1 MYLGTSPSTLHA
13 VWLKAALNS
22 VVIHVPDNYSVLCL
36 RYKGLCQAWADS
48 NCNALEGRYQKAVHW
63 GADFI
68 PRVIPCPP
76 LALPWKT
83 HSLFLQRHES
93 KVNIYCPLK
102 MKWSSIKS
110 PGSLNWCL
118 IRRNSKILIMF
129 FRTSLA
135 VLHWNANAGRAQ
147 AETRDGK
154 KRFSVSFPKA
164 NAGQP
169 SVRKIK
175 TKTSYG
181 RCTKMAEVF
190 ICAFMYSV
198 LVFSS
203 FTFLLTAYGH
213 SLIQT
218 LFVAVETD
226 RTVFSKYREEQQ
238 PSPRPLAQEYEQ
250 ANKAEV
256 LAGYRT
262 RFRDEE
268 DQE

>member
-1 MYLGTSPSTLHA
+1 
-13 VWLKAALNS
+13 
-22 VVIHVPDNYSVLCL
+22 
-36 RYKGLCQAWADS
+36 
-48 NCNALEGRYQKAVHW
+48 
-63 GADFI
+63 
-68 PRVIPCPP
+68 
-76 LALPWKT
+76 
-83 HSLFLQRHES
+83 
-93 KVNIYCPLK
+93 
-102 MKWSSIKS
+102 
-110 PGSLNWCL
+110 
-118 IRRNSKILIMF
+118 MF
-129 FRTSLA
+129 CRTSLA

-147 AETRDGK
+147 PETRDGK
-154 KRFSVSFPKA
+154 KRFSVSFLKA

-203 FTFLLTAYGH
+203 FFTFILTAYGH

-238 PSPRPLAQEYEQ
+238 PSPHPLAQEYEQ
-250 ANKAEV
+250 ANNAEV

-262 RFRDEE
+262 RFRKKLIKSSCGG
-268 DQE
+268 